1 MTELNDLKDFIKS
14 QFDAMK
20 ESLGAHEASINK
32 VTEKQEQMIGEVNQ
46 MKDDVKTV
54 KSTAKNNQQD
64 MADMKDEISKLKMGQ
79 QDSKRRGSRR
89 YKVFRIFS
97 NINI

>member
-32 VTEKQEQMIGEVNQ
+32 VTEKQEQMMGEVNQ

-64 MADMKDEISKLKMGQ
+64 MADMRDEISKLKMSQ
-79 QDSKRRGSRR
+79 QDTKRRGSRR
-89 YKVFRIFS
+89 HNVF
-97 NINI
+97 